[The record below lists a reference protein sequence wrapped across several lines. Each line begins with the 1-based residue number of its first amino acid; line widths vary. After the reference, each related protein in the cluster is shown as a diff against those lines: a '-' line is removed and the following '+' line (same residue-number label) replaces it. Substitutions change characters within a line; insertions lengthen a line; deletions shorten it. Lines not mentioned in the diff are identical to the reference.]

1 MTCIWQS
8 VREEAAVCRLRGYRH
23 VRPAAA
29 CPGVNRYLGNM
40 RFRSSWLRAV
50 LAGLGKNLRSP
61 RVEHWFNRLSPSAH
75 SVSRSANDDHPP
87 RSCKRLAILVAL
99 SAAIGCSAFPSQLRS
114 ANTNPETARIISDDI
129 PRFWAAFDKMTS
141 ASDTLPLRVDYLDRG
156 TDGLKDFTNV
166 RWKNAR
172 TLAAM
177 IWPIRAYYA
186 SVRQNTLSV
195 AALEPQ
201 LRRAYRAL
209 DSLYD
214 DAVFPDVYLAIGGMS
229 TGGTT
234 SDRGLL
240 IGTEMF
246 TRAPD
251 SPVSVLSPWGQSVVK
266 AADILPAII
275 AHELTHYEQK
285 YSTNVSSLLAQSIR
299 EGSADFVS
307 ELLTGRTINETIKTY
322 GDAHESEVWSDF
334 SAAMNGSDI
343 SRWLYNGGTITAST
357 TRPADL
363 GYYVGYRITQ
373 AYYAKQSDKRRA
385 LKDILQIGDFTKF
398 LQASG
403 YGADL

>member
-1 MTCIWQS
+1 MPT
-8 VREEAAVCRLRGYRH
+8 AALRQRL
-23 VRPAAA
+23 P
-29 CPGVNRYLGNM
+29 
-40 RFRSSWLRAV
+40 
-50 LAGLGKNLRSP
+50 
-61 RVEHWFNRLSPSAH
+61 
-75 SVSRSANDDHPP
+75 
-87 RSCKRLAILVAL
+87 ILVAL
-99 SAAIGCSAFPSQLRS
+99 TISTSCSAFPSQLRS
-114 ANTNPETARIISDDI
+114 VNANPETARIISDDI
-129 PRFWAAFDKMTS
+129 PRFWVAFDKMTS
-141 ASDTLPLRVDYLDRG
+141 AGDTIPLRVDYLDRG

-195 AALEPQ
+195 ASLEPE

-214 DAVFPDVYLAIGGMS
+214 EAVFPDVYLAIGGMS

-234 SDRGLL
+234 SERGLL

-246 TRAPD
+246 TRASD
-251 SPVSVLSPWGQSVVK
+251 SPVSVLSLWGQSVEKGV
-266 AADILPAII
+266 DILPAII

-285 YSTNVSSLLAQSIR
+285 YSTGVSNLLAQSIR

-307 ELLTGRTINETIKTY
+307 ELLTGHTINETIKAY
-322 GDAHESEVWSDF
+322 GDAHESEVWRDF
-334 SAAMNGSDI
+334 SAAMNGSDL
-343 SRWLYNGGTITAST
+343 SKWLYNGGAVTTST

-385 LKDILQIGDFTKF
+385 LKDILQIGDFAKF

-403 YGADL
+403 YGAGL

>member
-1 MTCIWQS
+1 MT
-8 VREEAAVCRLRGYRH
+8 
-23 VRPAAA
+23 PAAF
-29 CPGVNRYLGNM
+29 LQ
-40 RFRSSWLRAV
+40 
-50 LAGLGKNLRSP
+50 
-61 RVEHWFNRLSPSAH
+61 RLP
-75 SVSRSANDDHPP
+75 
-87 RSCKRLAILVAL
+87 ILVAL
-99 SAAIGCSAFPSQLRS
+99 TITAACGGLPSQLRS

-129 PRFWAAFDKMTS
+129 PRFWTAFDKMTS
-141 ASDTLPLRVDYLDRG
+141 ASDTLPLRADYLDRG

-177 IWPIRAYYA
+177 IWPIRAYYT

-195 AALEPQ
+195 ASLEPQ
-201 LRRAYRAL
+201 LRKAYRAL

-266 AADILPAII
+266 AVDILPAII

-285 YSTNVSSLLAQSIR
+285 YSTNVRIFSRNRFAK
-299 EGSADFVS
+299 GA
-307 ELLTGRTINETIKTY
+307 RT
-322 GDAHESEVWSDF
+322 S
-334 SAAMNGSDI
+334 
-343 SRWLYNGGTITAST
+343 
-357 TRPADL
+357 
-363 GYYVGYRITQ
+363 
-373 AYYAKQSDKRRA
+373 
-385 LKDILQIGDFTKF
+385 
-398 LQASG
+398 
-403 YGADL
+403 

>member
-1 MTCIWQS
+1 MT
-8 VREEAAVCRLRGYRH
+8 A
-23 VRPAAA
+23 
-29 CPGVNRYLGNM
+29 
-40 RFRSSWLRAV
+40 
-50 LAGLGKNLRSP
+50 
-61 RVEHWFNRLSPSAH
+61 
-75 SVSRSANDDHPP
+75 
-87 RSCKRLAILVAL
+87 
-99 SAAIGCSAFPSQLRS
+99 
-114 ANTNPETARIISDDI
+114 
-129 PRFWAAFDKMTS
+129 
-141 ASDTLPLRVDYLDRG
+141 ASDTLPLRTDYLDRG
-156 TDGLKDFTNV
+156 TIGLKDFTDA
-166 RWKNAR
+166 RWKNAK

-177 IWPIRAYYA
+177 VWPLRAYYA
-186 SVRQNTLSV
+186 SVRQNTLTTQS
-195 AALEPQ
+195 LEPRIRQ
-201 LRRAYRAL
+201 AFRAL
-209 DSLYD
+209 AALYD

-246 TRAPD
+246 TRAPE

-266 AADILPAII
+266 AVDILPAII

-285 YSTNVSSLLAQSIR
+285 YSTGVSNLLAQSIR

-307 ELLTGRTINETIKTY
+307 ELLTGRTINETIKAY
-322 GDAHESEVWSDF
+322 GDAHESEVWRDF

-343 SRWLYNGGTITAST
+343 SKWLYNGGAVTTSS

-403 YGADL
+403 YGAGL